1 MSHFSADLARLGSIR
16 SGSLEVR
23 LAQTMAE
30 IEAAQRLRY
39 QIFYQEM
46 AAQPSAEQ
54 RAALR
59 DFDDYDTVCDHLLV
73 IDHNLP
79 EDDAVVGTYRLIR
92 REMAARRGSF
102 YSSSEFDVSRIIDY
116 PGEILELGR
125 ACVALPYRG
134 RGINLLFRGISN
146 YVSRYS
152 IEVMFGCASL
162 PGVDPDSIALPLSYL
177 YYYHLAPPALR
188 VVAVSDRYVE
198 MRRVASHE
206 IDPASAMVEM
216 PPLLKAY
223 LRLGGFIGDGA
234 VIDSQFHTTDVCIIV
249 KTDMITD
256 KYAKH
261 YQMAPRE
268 APAMTI
274 GLDE

>member
-1 MSHFSADLARLGSIR
+1 MSHVSADLTRLGSIR

-23 LAQTMAE
+23 LAQTLAE

-39 QIFYQEM
+39 DIFYREM
-46 AAQPSAEQ
+46 GATPTSAMEAQ
-54 RAALR
+54 LR

-73 IDHNLP
+73 IDHTLP
-79 EDDAVVGTYRLIR
+79 EDDCVVGTYRLIR

-102 YSSSEFDVSRIIDY
+102 YSASEFDITALLEY

-125 ACVALPYRG
+125 ACVAPAYRG
-134 RGINLLFRGISN
+134 RAITLLFRGISA
-146 YVSRYS
+146 YAARYN

-162 PGVDPDSIALPLSYL
+162 PGTDPSKLALPLSYL
-177 YYYHLAPPALR
+177 YYYCLAPPALR
-188 VVAVSDRYVE
+188 PVAVPGRYID
-198 MRRVASHE
+198 MQRLPPHK
-206 IDPASAMVEM
+206 IDPATALFEV

-223 LRLGGFIGDGA
+223 LRFGGFIGDGA
-234 VIDSQFHTTDVCIIV
+234 VIDEQFRTTDVCIIV

-261 YQMAPRE
+261 YQLGRE
-268 APAMTI
+268 APANTSDI
-274 GLDE
+274 EE